1 MRTREQ
7 RWIVEW
13 PSSAHGI
20 RELHV
25 CHIARYA
32 AVAVS
37 YFLPF
42 LLLLVL
48 LVLSFVVVLGLRLT
62 VDCFTNRPVIA
73 LRPRLPPLDFDGTSA
88 PFIACSHDAMTKLPS
103 QPGINCPCPRLG
115 PSAVTG

>member
-1 MRTREQ
+1 MQDVLADSEQ
-7 RWIVEW
+7 RSLSGPQEPTESVR
-13 PSSAHGI
+13 STS
-20 RELHV
+20 
-25 CHIARYA
+25 CHIARCG

-48 LVLSFVVVLGLRLT
+48 SFVVVLGLLLT

-88 PFIACSHDAMTKLPS
+88 PFIACSHDAMTKLPL
-103 QPGINCPCPRLG
+103 QPRNTCPCPRLG